1 MLVSL
6 KRVKK
11 KHRLFERVGK
21 GFYINKDFSF
31 DKWFLR
37 QYYGYNVEDSYV
49 KILSHLKEHGLRS
62 FGVADSIE
70 QVKEYYKELEASPEK
85 FIVIMTPVYR
95 KNESSY
101 GGFRFHKWGRYIG
114 EHALKHEY
122 FYDHKDMDVIYTFR
136 VLMVNSSGHRPA
148 RREHIKRVKSLLN

>member
-1 MLVSL
+1 MLISL

-37 QYYGYNVEDSYV
+37 QYYGYSVQDTNMKIFSY
-49 KILSHLKEHGLRS
+49 LKEHGLHS

-70 QVKEYYKELEASPEK
+70 QIQRYLEKVETLPEK

-95 KNESSY
+95 KDEPSF
-101 GGFRFHKWGRYIG
+101 GGFRFHKWGKYIG
-114 EHALKHEY
+114 NHTIEQEY
-122 FYDHKDMDVIYTFR
+122 FYDHKEMDVLYTFR
-136 VLMVNSSGHRPA
+136 VLMVDENGHLPA
-148 RREHIKRVKSLLN
+148 RKEHIKRVKSLLN